1 MELARLG
8 GLWRAAVPTD
18 RLDPTK
24 PADSKLSRTSPPP
37 KPPNF
42 RAPFVGT
49 LARIYWM
56 LAGNGILCLTALA
69 IAQQR
74 RERAWTADAIFWMVV
89 ASLVI
94 VRYLDIAQLGGT
106 TAAGEPASLRDGYR
120 YAGWLLLLAL
130 GVWIVAHAVAR
141 IGL

>member
-1 MELARLG
+1 
-8 GLWRAAVPTD
+8 
-18 RLDPTK
+18 
-24 PADSKLSRTSPPP
+24 
-37 KPPNF
+37 
-42 RAPFVGT
+42 
-49 LARIYWM
+49 M

-74 RERAWTADAIFWMVV
+74 RERAWTADAIFWTVV

-94 VRYLDIAQLGGT
+94 VRYLDIAHLGGT
-106 TAAGEPASLRDGYR
+106 TAAGEPASLRDWYR
-120 YAGWLLLLAL
+120 YAGCLLLLAL